1 MIHETTFTVA
11 PDHPAFAG
19 HFPGQ
24 PILPGVVLLGWA
36 THTLGAALER
46 AVPPCDIASAKF
58 LRPVKPGTVLRIRH
72 TQQSGESWRFDIF
85 AGDDIVAWGTLRV
98 RAP

>member
-11 PDHPAFAG
+11 PDHPALAG

-36 THTLGAALER
+36 MQTLGAALER
-46 AVPPCDIASAKF
+46 AVPPCNIGSAKF

-72 TQQSGESWRFDIF
+72 TLQSGESWRFDIF
-85 AGDDIVAWGTLRV
+85 AGDDTVASGTLRV
-98 RAP
+98 GAP